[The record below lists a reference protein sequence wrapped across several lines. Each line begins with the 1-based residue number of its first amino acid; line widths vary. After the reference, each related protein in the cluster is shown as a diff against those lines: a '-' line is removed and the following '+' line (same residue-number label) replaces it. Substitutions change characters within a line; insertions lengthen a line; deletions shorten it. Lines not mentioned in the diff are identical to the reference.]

1 MPGAAD
7 AYEHVGACFLNECD
21 TAPRLTATGARTVV
35 PGLDGTRRPLHDPA
49 GLERLFKSLLAAAN
63 DDSKSL
69 KHHKD
74 VLKRSTALG
83 ALTTL
88 ASVFR
93 STVLN
98 KQSSSRRNDPPDGT
112 ATREVPEEARRRQ
125 LIEVTID
132 SLAEVGYVGSTLAQ
146 IAQRAGVSPGLVA
159 HYFDDKDGLLEATF
173 RTLARGI
180 GERMRERLRRARTPR
195 GRVQAVIDT
204 NLAPEEFD
212 QRTGT
217 AWLAFWG
224 QVLHVKGLKRVQTVY
239 QRRML
244 SNLRHALRRLVPA
257 GEAHSLAAMIA
268 AMIDGVWLRAA
279 LSRWQEADS
288 ESARAML
295 TDFVDSRLQRSPRA
309 AAALPAATTGEAALA
324 PARVGSPGRS
334 SFRTINP
341 ATGEVLA
348 QIAIDGPAEVAA
360 AVARASAAQK
370 EWASLPGVVRGRI
383 LRRAADI
390 LRARNLELAVLETR
404 DTGKPIQE
412 TSAVDVISGADCLE
426 YYAGLAATLAGE
438 HLDLGPQAFG
448 YTRREPLGVVCGIGA
463 WNYPLQIACWKA
475 APALACG
482 NAMIFKPAELTPLTA
497 MRLRDV
503 LAEAGLPQG
512 VFQIVQ
518 GMADTG
524 RLLTAHPDIRKVSL
538 TGEVGTGKAVM
549 ADSAGSL
556 KQVTLELGGKS
567 PLIIFDDAVLENAVA
582 GALLGNFY
590 SAGEVCSNGTRVF
603 VQRAIKAAFL
613 ERLAARVGAMRI
625 GDPMDPMTQVGTLI
639 SEDHMT
645 KVLTYIA
652 RGKAEGARL
661 LTGGHRVSSGDLAN
675 GFFVAP
681 TVFDECHDDMTI
693 VREEIFGPVMSVLE
707 FEDEEEVIAR
717 ANATQFGLAAG
728 VFTNDLT
735 RAHRVIARLQAGTC
749 WINHYNVTPIELPFG
764 GVKLSGL
771 GRENGRAALEHYTQL
786 KSVYVAMGDVEA
798 PY

>member
-1 MPGAAD
+1 M
-7 AYEHVGACFLNECD
+7 
-21 TAPRLTATGARTVV
+21 
-35 PGLDGTRRPLHDPA
+35 
-49 GLERLFKSLLAAAN
+49 
-63 DDSKSL
+63 
-69 KHHKD
+69 
-74 VLKRSTALG
+74 
-83 ALTTL
+83 
-88 ASVFR
+88 
-93 STVLN
+93 
-98 KQSSSRRNDPPDGT
+98 
-112 ATREVPEEARRRQ
+112 
-125 LIEVTID
+125 
-132 SLAEVGYVGSTLAQ
+132 GSTLAQ
-146 IAQRAGVSPGLVA
+146 IARRAGVSPGLVA
-159 HYFDDKDGLLEATF
+159 HYFGDKDGLLEDTF
-173 RTLARGI
+173 RTLARRI
-180 GERMRERLRRARTPR
+180 GERMRGRFRLARTPR

-224 QVLHVKGLKRVQTVY
+224 QVLHVKGLKRVQAVY

-244 SNLRHALRRLVPA
+244 SNLRHALKRLLPA
-257 GEAHSLAAMIA
+257 DEARSLAAMIA

-279 LSRWQEADS
+279 LSQWQEADS

-295 TDFVDSRLQRSPRA
+295 TAFVDSRLKKDAELAVPVADPGASAISRGTSGFADGSRGGPAVAAGRSPPRA
-309 AAALPAATTGEAALA
+309 SRFKTL
-324 PARVGSPGRS
+324 
-334 SFRTINP
+334 NP

-348 QIAIDGPAEVAA
+348 EIAVDGPAEVAA

-370 EWASLPGVVRGRI
+370 EWASLPGVARGRV

-390 LRARNLELAVLETR
+390 LRTRNAELAELETR
-404 DTGKPIQE
+404 NTGKPIQE
-412 TSAVDVISGADCLE
+412 TSVVDVLSGADCLE
-426 YYAGLAATLAGE
+426 YYAGLAASLAGE

-448 YTRREPLGVVCGIGA
+448 YTRREALGVVAGIGA
-463 WNYPLQIACWKA
+463 WNYPLQTACWKA

-497 MRLRDV
+497 MKLREV

-518 GMADTG
+518 GMAETG
-524 RLLTAHPDIRKVSL
+524 RLLTAHPEIRKVSL
-538 TGEVGTGKAVM
+538 TGEVATGKAVM
-549 ADSAGSL
+549 ADSAASL

-567 PLIIFDDAVLENAVA
+567 PLVIFEDAVLENAVG

-603 VQRAIKAAFL
+603 VHRAIKAAFL
-613 ERLAARVGAMRI
+613 ERLAARVSAMRI
-625 GDPMDPMTQVGTLI
+625 GDPLDPATQVGALI
-639 SEDHMT
+639 SEEHMG
-645 KVLTYIA
+645 KVLAYIG
-652 RGKAEGARL
+652 RGHAEGARL
-661 LTGGHRVSSGDLAN
+661 VTGGYRVTTGDLAN

-681 TVFDECHDDMTI
+681 TVFDECHDDMAI

-717 ANATQFGLAAG
+717 ANATEFGLAAG

-771 GRENGRAALEHYTQL
+771 GRENGRAAIEHYTQL
-786 KSVYVAMGDVEA
+786 KSVYVALGDVEA